1 MAVDFTGRTM
11 GGPTGMSDGDLLKKG
26 LLLIDFGVGD
36 EFLETC
42 DFSYVFEEDDLAWC
56 VTVDADT

>member
-1 MAVDFTGRTM
+1 M